1 MQPRPHGF
9 LAPLIAEPWFG
20 WHAAWMGYVVFGAG
34 AIGAVVGGRLFQAGL
49 EVTLIARGAHLQA
62 LQANGLRLESPAETE
77 AVGVVAV
84 GHPSEIDWGA
94 GQVVLMA
101 VKSQHSLAALNELA
115 VVCPLETPIVCLQNG
130 VANELAALR
139 MFPNVYGVSVACPT
153 SHLQPGVV
161 QAWSTPVTGLL
172 DVGRYPTGIDQV
184 SEAVAADFR
193 AATFSSYPVQDIRR
207 WKNRK
212 LLTNLGNAVEAVC
225 GPHERQGPLG
235 DMLLAEGEAVL
246 SAAGL
251 QVATAEED
259 QDRRGDLLQLG
270 KIAGQT
276 RPGGSSWQSLRRAT
290 GDIETDYLNGE
301 IVLLGRMHDVAT
313 PANGLLQRLARELA
327 FARDAPGATPAAA
340 ILARLEEAR
349 KAADA
354 TFV

>member
-1 MQPRPHGF
+1 
-9 LAPLIAEPWFG
+9 
-20 WHAAWMGYVVFGAG
+20 VVFGAG
-34 AIGAVVGGRLFQAGL
+34 AIGAVVGGRLSQAGF
-49 EVTLIARGAHLQA
+49 EVTLIARGVHLQA
-62 LQANGLRLESPAETE
+62 LQANGLRLESPAGTETVDV
-77 AVGVVAV
+77 AAV
-84 GHPSEIDWGA
+84 GHPREIDWGT

-101 VKSQHSLAALNELA
+101 VKSQQSLAALNELA
-115 VVCPLETPIVCLQNG
+115 VVAPPETPIVCLQNG
-130 VANELAALR
+130 VANEPAALR

-212 LLTNLGNAVEAVC
+212 LLTNLGNAIEAVC
-225 GPHERQGPLG
+225 GPHQRQGPLG
-235 DMLLAEGEAVL
+235 EMLLAEGEAVL

-251 QVATAEED
+251 EAATAEED
-259 QDRRGDLLQLG
+259 RDRRADLLQLG

-301 IVLLGRMHDVAT
+301 IVLLGRIHGVAT
-313 PANGLLQRLARELA
+313 PANELLNDLHESLPSPEMRPARLPPRRSWSDSKGPARE
-327 FARDAPGATPAAA
+327 
-340 ILARLEEAR
+340 
-349 KAADA
+349 ADA
-354 TFV
+354 AFV